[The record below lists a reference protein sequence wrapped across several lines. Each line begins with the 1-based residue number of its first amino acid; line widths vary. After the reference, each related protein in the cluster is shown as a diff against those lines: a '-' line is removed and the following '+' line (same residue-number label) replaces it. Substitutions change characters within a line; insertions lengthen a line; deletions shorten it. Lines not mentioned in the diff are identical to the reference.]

1 MNWDW
6 EWTRE
11 FSGHL
16 FTTGL
21 KVTAQVTLFGAIVAF
36 ALGLVL
42 ALLRRSTNPWVS
54 TPTRWFIEFV
64 RSTPLLVQLFFLFYV
79 LPEPPLH
86 IKLSALT
93 AGIIGLGVHY
103 SCYTAEVYRAGIDGV
118 PPGQW
123 EAAIALN
130 LPRARTWTSVILP
143 QAIRRSLPALGN
155 CLVAIFKESPQLS
168 IITVLDVIGT
178 AQELGSER
186 FRYLEPLTV
195 AGLFFLVLAIPSSI
209 AIRRLERR
217 LEY

>member
-1 MNWDW
+1 MDWDW
-6 EWTRE
+6 QWTSE
-11 FSGHL
+11 FSAQL

-21 KVTAQVTLFGAIVAF
+21 KITAQITLFGAIVAF

-42 ALLRRSTNPWVS
+42 ALLRRSKILWVS
-54 TPTRWFIEFV
+54 TAARWFIQFV

-79 LPEPPLH
+79 LPTLPLQ

-93 AGIIGLGVHY
+93 AGILGLGVHY
-103 SCYTAEVYRAGIDGV
+103 ACYTAEVYRAGIEGV

-123 EAAIALN
+123 EASVALN
-130 LPRARTWTSVILP
+130 LPRVRTWTSVILP
-143 QAIRRSLPALGN
+143 QMTRRSLPALGN
-155 CLVAIFKESPQLS
+155 VLVAIFKESPQLS
-168 IITVLDVIGT
+168 IITVLDVMGT
-178 AQELGSER
+178 AQELGAER

-209 AIRRLERR
+209 MIRRLERR

>member
-6 EWTRE
+6 NWTRE
-11 FSGHL
+11 FSGQL

-21 KVTAQVTLFGAIVAF
+21 KVTAEITLFGAIVAF
-36 ALGLVL
+36 AFGLVL
-42 ALLRRSTNPWVS
+42 ALLRRSERRWLS
-54 TPTRWFIEFV
+54 TPARWFIQFV

-79 LPEPPLH
+79 LPTIPLH

-123 EAAIALN
+123 EAAVALN
-130 LPRARTWTSVILP
+130 MPRVRTWTSVILP

-168 IITVLDVIGT
+168 IITVLDVIGQ

-209 AIRRLERR
+209 MIRRLERR

>member
-6 EWTRE
+6 EWTKE
-11 FSGHL
+11 FSGQL

-21 KVTAQVTLFGAIVAF
+21 KITAEITLFGAIVAF
-36 ALGLVL
+36 ALGLLL
-42 ALLRRSTNPWVS
+42 ALLRRSKTQWVS
-54 TPTRWFIEFV
+54 TPARWFIQFV

-79 LPEPPLH
+79 LPTIPLH

-93 AGIIGLGVHY
+93 AGILGLGVHY
-103 SCYTAEVYRAGIDGV
+103 ACYTAEVYRAGIDGV
-118 PPGQW
+118 PPGQF

-130 LPRARTWTSVILP
+130 LPRVRTWTSVILP

-155 CLVAIFKESPQLS
+155 VLVAIFKESPQLS
-168 IITVLDVIGT
+168 IITVLDVIGS

-209 AIRRLERR
+209 MIRRLERR

>member
-6 EWTRE
+6 DWTRQ
-11 FSGHL
+11 FTGQL

-21 KVTAQVTLFGAIVAF
+21 KVTAEITLFGAIVAF
-36 ALGLVL
+36 SLGLLL
-42 ALLRRSTNPWVS
+42 ALLRRSDTRWVS

-79 LPEPPLH
+79 LPTLPFQ

-93 AGIIGLGVHY
+93 AGILGLGVHY

-123 EAAIALN
+123 EAATALN
-130 LPRARTWTSVILP
+130 LPRTRTWTSVVLP

-168 IITVLDVIGT
+168 IITVLDVIGK
-178 AQELGSER
+178 AQELGAER
-186 FRYLEPLTV
+186 FRYLEPFTV

-209 AIRRLERR
+209 MIRRLERR

>member
-1 MNWDW
+1 MDWDW
-6 EWTRE
+6 SWTRQ
-11 FSGHL
+11 FSGEL

-21 KVTAQVTLFGAIVAF
+21 KVTAEITLFGAIVAF
-36 ALGLVL
+36 TFGLVL
-42 ALLRRSTNPWVS
+42 ALLRRSSTRWVS
-54 TPTRWFIEFV
+54 TPARWFIEFV

-79 LPEPPLH
+79 LPTIPLH
-86 IKLSALT
+86 IKLPALT

-118 PPGQW
+118 PTGQW
-123 EAAIALN
+123 EAATALN
-130 LPRARTWTSVILP
+130 LPRLRTWTSVVLP

-168 IITVLDVIGT
+168 IITVLDVVGR

-209 AIRRLERR
+209 MIRRLERR

>member
-11 FSGHL
+11 FSVEL

-21 KVTAQVTLFGAIVAF
+21 KVTAQITVFGAIVAF
-36 ALGLVL
+36 IFGLLL
-42 ALLRRSTNPWVS
+42 ALLRRSKILWVS
-54 TPTRWFIEFV
+54 TAARWFIQFV

-79 LPEPPLH
+79 LPTIPPN

-93 AGIIGLGVHY
+93 AGILGLGVHY
-103 SCYTAEVYRAGIDGV
+103 ACYTAEVYRAGIDGV
-118 PPGQW
+118 PPGQF
-123 EAAIALN
+123 EAATALN
-130 LPRARTWTSVILP
+130 LPQVRTWTSVILP
-143 QAIRRSLPALGN
+143 QALRRSLPALGN
-155 CLVAIFKESPQLS
+155 VLVAIFKESPQLS

-195 AGLFFLVLAIPSSI
+195 AGLFFLVLAIPASI
-209 AIRRLERR
+209 MIRRLERR